1 MAQPYVG
8 EIRMF
13 AGNFAP
19 AGWMFCEGQLL
30 PISENE
36 TLFQLIGTTYGGDG
50 ESTFALPDLRGR
62 IPVHQGNGFILA
74 ETGGA
79 EEITLTVTQIPAHTH
94 PALGST
100 GTATS
105 NSPTGNVPG
114 RVTIA
119 AVFPYG
125 TDAPVGPMSPLS
137 ISSVGGSQPHT
148 NFQPYLVCGLHHLVV
163 RDFPVPDI
171 KRLGDVADR
180 QRGESDG

>member
-50 ESTFALPDLRGR
+50 QSTFALPDLRGR
-62 IPVHQGNGFILA
+62 IPIHQGNGFILA

-79 EEITLTVTQIPAHTH
+79 EEITLTVNQIPAHAH
-94 PALGST
+94 SYLAAAAPGDIVNP
-100 GTATS
+100 G
-105 NSPTGNVPG
+105 GNVSANSFN
-114 RVTIA
+114 VTPYINDVPNGNFNAA
-119 AVFPYG
+119 AV
-125 TDAPVGPMSPLS
+125 
-137 ISSVGGSQPHT
+137 SSVGGSQPHT
-148 NFQPYLVCGLHHLVV
+148 NFQPYLCI
-163 RDFPVPDI
+163 DFIISLFGIFPSPT
-171 KRLGDVADR
+171 
-180 QRGESDG
+180 